1 MLAQPREVYQNQ
13 PEGGKPAT
21 RKFYARPAR
30 YKSAMHTNVNNPA
43 LGIISLAALLAAGGN
58 AAPAQ
63 TVDHAAFDAL
73 LKSHVKANGVDYV
86 SLAGEKAKLQGYVA
100 SLAAVEVDKLGRD
113 EKMALFIN
121 AYNAGTLLLICEY
134 GGEKLKSI
142 KDISSSKRWKHKRW
156 NIGGKT
162 YSLDNIE
169 HDVLRP
175 EFRDARVH
183 AAVNCAS
190 VGCPPL
196 RAEAYVGEKL
206 NEQLDDQTRKW
217 INNTAHFR
225 VQNKR
230 LYASKITDWFA
241 KDFKRD
247 AGSVAAFVRKYA
259 KPPLA
264 EQLSALGDK
273 PTIKHV
279 KYDWSLNKAR

>member
-1 MLAQPREVYQNQ
+1 MHSNIN
-13 PEGGKPAT
+13 KPA
-21 RKFYARPAR
+21 
-30 YKSAMHTNVNNPA
+30 
-43 LGIISLAALLAAGGN
+43 LWIISLAAILAAGAS
-58 AAPAQ
+58 AAPAQTVDHEAFDAAAQ

-73 LKSHVKANGVDYV
+73 LKAHVKTTGVDYS
-86 SLAGEKAKLQGYVA
+86 SLTKEQAKLRGYVA
-100 SLAAVEVDKLGRD
+100 SLASVGVDKLGRD

-121 AYNAGTLLLICEY
+121 AYNAGTLLLVCEF
-134 GGEKLKSI
+134 GGEKLESI
-142 KDISSSKRWKHKRW
+142 KDIPSAKRWKHKRW

-196 RAEAYVGEKL
+196 RAEAFVGEKL

-225 VQNKR
+225 VQDKR
-230 LYASKITDWFA
+230 LYASKITSWFA

-259 KPPLA
+259 EPPLA
-264 EQLSALGDK
+264 GRLSALGDR
-273 PTIKHV
+273 PWIRYI
-279 KYDWSLNKAR
+279 KYDWSLNKSR